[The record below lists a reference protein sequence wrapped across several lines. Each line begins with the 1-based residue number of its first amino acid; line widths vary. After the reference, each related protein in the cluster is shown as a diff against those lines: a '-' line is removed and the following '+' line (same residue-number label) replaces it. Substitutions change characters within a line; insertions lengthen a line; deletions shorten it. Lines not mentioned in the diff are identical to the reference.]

1 MDLERLHDGP
11 DLLADRVRQFE
22 IFHAGTCGNRL
33 EPAAPALSAE
43 RLKGDIGPAPRGE
56 RPKARRLAT
65 KRTYR
70 GYSSSGSS
78 SSSTGCASV
87 SAVGA
92 AWVSSSR
99 RARRRFF
106 RERTIATTAR

>member
-33 EPAAPALSAE
+33 EPAAPALASE
-43 RLKGDIGPAPRGE
+43 RLKGNVGPAPRGE

-65 KRTYR
+65 KRTDR
-70 GYSSSGSS
+70 
-78 SSSTGCASV
+78 V
-87 SAVGA
+87 
-92 AWVSSSR
+92 
-99 RARRRFF
+99 RRRG
-106 RERTIATTAR
+106 RGKVQGTVNLPVEPPCGPTTDPLSDLPLANHS